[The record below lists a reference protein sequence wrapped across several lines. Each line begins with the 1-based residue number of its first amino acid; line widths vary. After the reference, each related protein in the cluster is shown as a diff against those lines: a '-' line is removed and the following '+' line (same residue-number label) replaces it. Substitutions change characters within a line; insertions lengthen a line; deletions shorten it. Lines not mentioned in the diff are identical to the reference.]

1 MHHSHVESMFPDNE
15 AHVLYNT
22 IHILFAR
29 NHITLYSYS
38 ENMHGVKIKT
48 NLMSYLT

>member
-1 MHHSHVESMFPDNE
+1 MHHLHVESMFPDNE
-15 AHVLYNT
+15 AHVLYKT
-22 IHILFAR
+22 ILILFAR
-29 NHITLYSYS
+29 NPITQYTYS